1 VVFGPPVDEGSHGRS
16 GFGGCGRGGWS
27 GDRVDGHALGDNGE
41 GSGEDEFA
49 GFEATG
55 EEDIVAGGASD
66 GDRAEG
72 EVVVGGGDGDAIAGE
87 ERAAGDADDV
97 FERAALEG
105 SVDVEAWGD
114 ERVWFGAWGEFDG
127 DWERAAGAVDFCGGA
142 DEGGLD

>member
-1 VVFGPPVDEGSHGRS
+1 M
-16 GFGGCGRGGWS
+16 
-27 GDRVDGHALGDNGE
+27 
-41 GSGEDEFA
+41 A
-49 GFEATG
+49 G
-55 EEDIVAGGASD
+55 VAGAAGVVTGLTAMPSVMTA
-66 GDRAEG
+66 REVVRTSSPEG

-87 ERAAGDADDV
+87 EGAAGDADDV

-142 DEGGLD
+142 DEGCLD